1 MGGEGQTA
9 VSKETL
15 TLPPRLGVQPFNW
28 FHTLIVLGDVR
39 GLRLAT
45 HGALDGFLSK
55 DRSPTG
61 SVPTNGNRLTE
72 ETVLV
77 KGDSCFECLTI
88 STL

>member
-1 MGGEGQTA
+1 M
-9 VSKETL
+9 
-15 TLPPRLGVQPFNW
+15 
-28 FHTLIVLGDVR
+28 LGDVR

-45 HGALDGFLSK
+45 DGALDGFLSK

-77 KGDSCFECLTI
+77 KGDSCVECFE
-88 STL
+88 